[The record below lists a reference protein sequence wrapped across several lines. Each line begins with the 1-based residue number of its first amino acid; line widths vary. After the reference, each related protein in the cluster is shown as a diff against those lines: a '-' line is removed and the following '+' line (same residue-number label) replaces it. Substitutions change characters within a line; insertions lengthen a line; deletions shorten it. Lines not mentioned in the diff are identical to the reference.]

1 MEHPRGQWPKVKAPK
16 VDTLV
21 VAGFL
26 PSNGYWYWTC
36 HPYGWLMDRSD
47 PVIVV
52 PIWEVD
58 LPLCQMDQPFPILAQ
73 IHLYNSSL
81 HLDRRCLSGTVWS
94 PPVWQYDVQREFH
107 TFAPFFQAMAKP
119 KPASNPFMVHGGDI
133 ILPSW
138 GHMIDIHSIPFRSSI
153 AFRTHS
159 IPNSD
164 SPYIFQAGWILI
176 FLGRQPVGTDFDH
189 ALAPTKSR
197 RYGGL
202 LDSSGFDVQK
212 FWQPKLRRGGH
223 RWEKIIARWSDVRM

>member
-73 IHLYNSSL
+73 IHLYNSSHSSRQEMFKWNSL
-81 HLDRRCLSGTVWS
+81 LTTRVAIWRPTWVSHFSLPLSSNGQTKACQQSIDGAWWGYHFPFMGTYDR
-94 PPVWQYDVQREFH
+94 H
-107 TFAPFFQAMAKP
+107 TFY
-119 KPASNPFMVHGGDI
+119 
-133 ILPSW
+133 
-138 GHMIDIHSIPFRSSI
+138 SIPKLNF

-159 IPNSD
+159 E
-164 SPYIFQAGWILI
+164 L
-176 FLGRQPVGTDFDH
+176 
-189 ALAPTKSR
+189 
-197 RYGGL
+197 
-202 LDSSGFDVQK
+202 
-212 FWQPKLRRGGH
+212 WQPKNMFQDCWLDPHLFRH
-223 RWEKIIARWSDVRM
+223 RFWRPGSDELQEIRCPSRLFGFRCAKVLAALLTQAPFHHNTEDTLI